1 MTVRPNS
8 ADDPLLAAVTR
19 LNGALARIEGQ
30 TKKLRGRVE
39 RAESAAV
46 GARDSDDDRARLA
59 DALDTA
65 RAREAELQQAAQE
78 ASEALDRA
86 IGELRLHVD
95 EGA

>member
-1 MTVRPNS
+1 MTSQANS

-39 RAESAAV
+39 RAESAAI

-65 RAREAELQQAAQE
+65 KAREQALQQVAQE
-78 ASEALDRA
+78 TSDALDRA
-86 IGELRLHVD
+86 IGELRLYVD
-95 EGA
+95 EEV

>member
-1 MTVRPNS
+1 MTERPNS

-39 RAESAAV
+39 RAESAAI
-46 GARDSDDDRARLA
+46 GARDADDDRARLA

-65 RAREAELQQAAQE
+65 RAREQALQQVAQE
-78 ASEALDRA
+78 TSDALDRA
-86 IGELRLHVD
+86 IGELRLYMD
-95 EGA
+95 EGG